1 MSTIAAGSQTAING
15 ASATGLGAVAASKI
29 AGDAVACGCYS
40 VLELQD
46 VPLQYRSLIYF
57 PGSGKDST
65 ACIVPE
71 GQHHIIVH
79 NGRANM
85 GILVFPDCFGREL
98 AAFMSPL
105 AEKGICNFVRRL
117 SQPIA
122 YVAPPQSRERSSLS
136 ALSGYMVSSFFPL
149 YGEPGELA
157 RHGLEKALANPV
169 RTLEERMKDMGYSV
183 VNLEA
188 VGR

>member
-1 MSTIAAGSQTAING
+1 MSTIAAGSQPAING

-57 PGSGKDST
+57 PGSRKDST

-79 NGRANM
+79 NGSGNM
-85 GILVFPDCFGREL
+85 GIMAFAGGLSEL
-98 AAFMSPL
+98 AALVPSL
-105 AEKGICNFVRRL
+105 AEKGICNVVRRL